1 MKSGSKIQDTIN
13 TFRHFSNL
21 FSEKPSI
28 TNTDTN

>member
-1 MKSGSKIQDTIN
+1 MKYGSKIQDT
-13 TFRHFSNL
+13 SKL

>member
-1 MKSGSKIQDTIN
+1 MKSGSKIQDT
-13 TFRHFSNL
+13 TSKL